1 MRLSMFTAAAVM
13 AIATLTNAVPVHSM
27 TDVDA
32 DLEVSDV
39 RDQCNKLWEAM
50 DEVVKL
56 QTRI

>member
-1 MRLSMFTAAAVM
+1 MRLSMFTAAALM
-13 AIATLTNAVPVHSM
+13 AIATLTNAVPVHSA

-32 DLEVSDV
+32 NLEVSDV
-39 RDQCNKLWEAM
+39 RENCNKLWEAL

>member
-1 MRLSMFTAAAVM
+1 MFTAAAVM

-39 RDQCNKLWEAM
+39 RDQCNKLWDAM

>member
-1 MRLSMFTAAAVM
+1 MFIAAALM
-13 AIATLTNAVPVHSM
+13 AIATLTNAVPVHSA

-39 RDQCNKLWEAM
+39 RENCNKLWEAL

>member
-1 MRLSMFTAAAVM
+1 MFTAAAVM

-32 DLEVSDV
+32 DLEVGDV
-39 RDQCNKLWEAM
+39 REKCNKLWEAM

-56 QTRI
+56 